1 MLCEQLCLFMCAV
14 DLTLV
19 WVTKD
24 YMLNDRMVVNNELD
38 GIRNEEFKPLI

>member
-1 MLCEQLCLFMCAV
+1 MCAV